1 MLAGA
6 WAPLHAPAP
15 QCEGMSVETGGDL
28 YPGCG
33 THRGEHIPI
42 KAAHRVGLAAISRL
56 GGVGFVLVGWG
67 VVGSPLL
74 LLLLSVFPL
83 LDAHQLHAALL
94 PTDDHCGAKQPVS
107 TGEHIQMIPRAKS
120 APTLCNQVSLGWCA
134 TRES

>member
-6 WAPLHAPAP
+6 WAPLHPPAHP
-15 QCEGMSVETGGDL
+15 HGEGMAVETGGDL

-33 THRGEHIPI
+33 THGGEHVPI
-42 KAAHRVGLAAISRL
+42 KAAHRVGLAAVGRL
-56 GGVGFVLVGWG
+56 GGVGFVLVGWW

-94 PTDDHCGAKQPVS
+94 PADDHCGAKRRVS
-107 TGEHIQMIPRAKS
+107 TGEHIQTIS
-120 APTLCNQVSLGWCA
+120 ADKPPTLGNQASLG
-134 TRES
+134 